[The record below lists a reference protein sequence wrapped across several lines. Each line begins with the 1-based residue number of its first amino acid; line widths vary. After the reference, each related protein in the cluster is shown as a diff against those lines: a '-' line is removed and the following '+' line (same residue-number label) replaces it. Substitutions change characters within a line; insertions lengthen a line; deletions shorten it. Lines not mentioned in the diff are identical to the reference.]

1 LRPEYPPSQPSPTR
15 GEGVRSEKRHN
26 LTPSPLVGEGGEG
39 GATRTLFQLLFLAL
53 ALLIWSP
60 PARAQGNVSLGTEIW
75 RNKGACQGCHGW
87 AGDGHKMDSQLPD
100 GANLR
105 ETALDRDAL
114 ILTIKC
120 GRPGRGMPAFDKLAY
135 SDGRCYGMKL
145 ADLQKDGLTVAD
157 PAAPLQP
164 REIEAVVDFLAAKM
178 IGQGPMTRAKC
189 IAFWGE
195 DVAVCGALP

>member
-1 LRPEYPPSQPSPTR
+1 MML
-15 GEGVRSEKRHN
+15 VRWCA
-26 LTPSPLVGEGGEG
+26 VV
-39 GATRTLFQLLFLAL
+39 AAL
-53 ALLIWSP
+53 AVSLSAP
-60 PARAQGNVSLGTEIW
+60 VRAQGNVSLGTEIW

-120 GRPGRGMPAFDKLAY
+120 GRPGRGMPAFDKFAY
-135 SDGRCYGMKL
+135 TDGRCYGMKL
-145 ADLQKDGLTVAD
+145 ADLQKDGLTLAD

-178 IGQGPMTRAKC
+178 IGQGAMTRAKC

-195 DVAVCGALP
+195 DVAVCGALR

>member
-1 LRPEYPPSQPSPTR
+1 MMRWWW
-15 GEGVRSEKRHN
+15 GV
-26 LTPSPLVGEGGEG
+26 
-39 GATRTLFQLLFLAL
+39 AA
-53 ALLIWSP
+53 ALLVSM
-60 PARAQGNVSLGTEIW
+60 AASAYAQGNVSLGTEIW

-120 GRPGRGMPAFDKLAY
+120 GRPGRGMPAFDKFAY

-145 ADLQKDGLTVAD
+145 ADLQKDGLTMAD

-164 REIEAVVDFLAAKM
+164 REIEAVVDFLAAKV
-178 IGQGPMTRAKC
+178 IGQGSMTRAKC